1 MQTLNGTCSSSSI
14 TKLISSSLYDI
25 FFLSS
30 SEVLRVIFVTIIWEF
45 HLPFSYRLISTQCGV
60 EKSTIFSLTQHR
72 RHFQTNLISCQS
84 FFWIAF
90 STIIIIPHQNIF
102 SVVANLRI
110 AIVSRSLI
118 PEILNL
124 RVDCISS
131 VMTYS
136 LMYQGLISLLET
148 VLRPKTRGNISLNRR
163 LGFWFEPSEE
173 LHSGYMNLF
182 VQSVP
187 NRSRKLIYQAE
198 GGRYFKHKV
207 IKDYHTKIP
216 KPIQSAK
223 LAHQVKLGNP
233 WNAETSQT

>member
-102 SVVANLRI
+102 SVVVNSRI
-110 AIVSRSLI
+110 AIVSLSLI
-118 PEILNL
+118 PETPK
-124 RVDCISS
+124 SS
-131 VMTYS
+131 SRLHIIHHDIFPHVS
-136 LMYQGLISLLET
+136 
-148 VLRPKTRGNISLNRR
+148 RANI
-163 LGFWFEPSEE
+163 
-173 LHSGYMNLF
+173 
-182 VQSVP
+182 V
-187 NRSRKLIYQAE
+187 A
-198 GGRYFKHKV
+198 
-207 IKDYHTKIP
+207 
-216 KPIQSAK
+216 
-223 LAHQVKLGNP
+223 
-233 WNAETSQT
+233 WNCLTT